1 MVIPLHVPDHLESQ
15 FRQSAAR
22 RDVDT
27 MRRVLSEAIDL
38 NIEAMLH
45 ESQEKEL
52 TLEEF
57 ERLADE
63 LADGIAE
70 ERGPQAQPLSEYAV
84 SREGLYEDAP

>member
-1 MVIPLHVPDHLESQ
+1 MVIPLHVPADLENQ

-22 RDVDT
+22 GDAAT

-38 NIEAMLH
+38 NIDAILREVR
-45 ESQEKEL
+45 EEEL
-52 TLEEF
+52 AVEEF

-70 ERGPQAQPLSEYAV
+70 DRGIQARTLSEYAV
-84 SREGLYEDAP
+84 SREGLYEDHL